1 MHIKNLSKHG
11 MKLLETMILNKDK
24 KSFVRY
30 TFIWNE
36 AFFSF
41 CGKFIYFLEKKP
53 FFFMKIRTPK
63 RAANPTI
70 HEIIQLTTMFRF

>member
-11 MKLLETMILNKDK
+11 MKQLETKILNKDK

-41 CGKFIYFLEKKP
+41 CGKFIYFLEI

-63 RAANPTI
+63 RAANDTI
-70 HEIIQLTTMFRF
+70 HEIIPLTTMFMF